1 MSSTAQSLAQTLRKA
16 CAANQLG
23 VSGTSAQLLA
33 RLINAGKK
41 AKSSGSAKSS
51 PTSKPKKAIAKKPAA
66 KKPAAKKPAAK
77 QPAAKQPA
85 AKPRAQF
92 KATAKGSALRLSA
105 AYYFYDVCDGKI
117 SRCLPQPIM
126 QPDGRVKLKQIRM
139 VTGPTGKKC
148 PRWVLAQ

>member
-1 MSSTAQSLAQTLRKA
+1 MSSTQSLAETLRKA
-16 CAANQLG
+16 CAANKLG

-41 AKSSGSAKSS
+41 AKSSGSAKSTS
-51 PTSKPKKAIAKKPAA
+51 TSKPAAKKPAAKKPATKKPAA
-66 KKPAAKKPAAK
+66 KKPAAKKPAK
-77 QPAAKQPA
+77 AAP
-85 AKPRAQF
+85 KPHAQF

-105 AYYFYDVCDGKI
+105 AYYFYDVCGGKI
-117 SRCLPQPIM
+117 SHCMPQPIM

-148 PRWVLAQ
+148 PRWVLAA